1 MKKLAKEFSGDY
13 RVMRVIFSTSDPLK
27 TLVDLQTTISY
38 KRFIE
43 YVEMLDAKVTLE
55 EDTRRREAKKQE
67 RDRAQGK

>member
-38 KRFIE
+38 KRFLD
-43 YVEMLDAKVTLE
+43 YLEMLDAKATIE
-55 EDTRRREAKKQE
+55 EDTRRREAEKAA
-67 RDRAQGK
+67 RTASQGK

>member
-27 TLVDLQTTISY
+27 TLVDLHTTISY

-43 YVEMLDAKVTLE
+43 YVEMLDAKATLE
-55 EDTRRREAKKQE
+55 EDTRRREAEKQK
-67 RDRAQGK
+67 RDQARGK

>member
-38 KRFIE
+38 RRFIE
-43 YVEMLDAKVTLE
+43 YVEMLDAKATLE